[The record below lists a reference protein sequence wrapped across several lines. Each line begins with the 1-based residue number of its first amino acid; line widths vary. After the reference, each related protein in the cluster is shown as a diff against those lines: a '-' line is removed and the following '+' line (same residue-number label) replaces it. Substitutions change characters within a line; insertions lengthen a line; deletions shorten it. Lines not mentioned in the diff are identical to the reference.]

1 MNNHIISLKVGVYG
15 SASSDIN
22 EQAVLGARI
31 VGEELAK
38 RGHIVVT
45 GAAPGIPYEAV
56 QAAHLKGGKTIGYSP
71 AVNKNISN

>member
-38 RGHIVVT
+38 RGHILSLAQLPVYRT
-45 GAAPGIPYEAV
+45 KLSKQPI
-56 QAAHLKGGKTIGYSP
+56 
-71 AVNKNISN
+71 